1 MAKDTIFRKLREE
14 AGGRELSVRWYRS
27 KIKELAPRM
36 TARQAIA
43 EDPSNATA
51 RPTYGMMNLYWYK
64 PLNAAR
70 LKYYD
75 LFPLVIP
82 FKKHRNGFTGLN
94 FHYLS
99 IPMRINLLERLEAF
113 EDSGTLYSLDEVD
126 IGQLLAFQW
135 NEVKGKRGVKPIV
148 RRYLAKYVYSKFLK
162 IELEDM
168 VVGALLPVERFYQGD
183 LWNDQM
189 DRVQPRRVW
198 DESRRVVNITP

>member
-1 MAKDTIFRKLREE
+1 MIDQGKST
-14 AGGRELSVRWYRS
+14 
-27 KIKELAPRM
+27 P
-36 TARQAIA
+36 
-43 EDPSNATA
+43 

-82 FKKHRNGFTGLN
+82 FKKHRNGFTALN

-99 IPMRINLLERLEAF
+99 IPMRINLLERLEAY
-113 EDSGTLYSLDEVD
+113 EDSGTLYSLDEND
-126 IGQLLAFQW
+126 IGQLLSFQW
-135 NEVKGKRGVKPIV
+135 NEIKGMRGIKPIV
-148 RRYLAKYVYSKFLK
+148 RRYLAKYVYSNFLK

-168 VVGALLPVERFYQGD
+168 VAGALLPVERFYEGD
-183 LWNDQM
+183 LWNDRMQ
-189 DRVQPRRVW
+189 RVHPRRVW

>member
-14 AGGRELSVRWYRS
+14 ADGRELSVRWYRS

-43 EDPSNATA
+43 EDPSNVTA

-64 PLNAAR
+64 PLNAAKLR
-70 LKYYD
+70 YYD

-82 FKKHRNGFTGLN
+82 FKKHRNGFTGIN

-99 IPMRINLLERLEAF
+99 IPMRINLLERLEAY
-113 EDSGTLYSLDEVD
+113 EDSGTLYSLDEND
-126 IGQLLAFQW
+126 IGNLLAFEW
-135 NEVKGKRGVKPIV
+135 NEIKGMRGIKPIV
-148 RRYLAKYVYSKFLK
+148 RRYLAKYVYSNFLK

-168 VVGALLPVERFYQGD
+168 VAGALLPVERFYEGD
-183 LWNDQM
+183 LWNDRM
-189 DRVQPRRVW
+189 ERVHSRRVW
-198 DESRRVVNITP
+198 DESRRVVNITQ